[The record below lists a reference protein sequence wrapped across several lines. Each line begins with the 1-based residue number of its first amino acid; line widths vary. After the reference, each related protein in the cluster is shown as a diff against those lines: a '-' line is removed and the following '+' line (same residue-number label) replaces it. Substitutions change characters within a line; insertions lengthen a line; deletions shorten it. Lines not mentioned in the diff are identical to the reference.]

1 MESECT
7 VPSGKVLRVAVSGKS
22 GCGNTTTSTLLAK
35 RLGVRLVNF
44 TFRQLAAERGMT
56 LAQVIQSARG
66 DDSYDLEVDRR
77 QVALAREGS
86 CVLGSRLAIWM
97 LPQADLK
104 VYLMADS
111 ETRARRILQRDGGS
125 LDDIR
130 QFTAMRDQEDSLR
143 YKKLYS
149 IDNNDFAF
157 ADMTIDSATHT
168 PQQIVELVVGELS
181 KRHLVCKP

>member
-1 MESECT
+1 MDCRI
-7 VPSGKVLRVAVSGKS
+7 PSGKVLRVAVSGKS

-35 RLGVRLVNF
+35 RLGVHLVNF
-44 TFRQLAAERGMT
+44 TFKQLASERGMT
-56 LAQVIQSARG
+56 LAQVIENARS

-97 LPQADLK
+97 LPDADLK
-104 VYLMADS
+104 VYLRADS
-111 ETRARRILQRDGGS
+111 ETRVRRILQRDGGL

-130 QFTAMRDQEDSLR
+130 RFTAMRDREDSLR

-149 IDNNDFAF
+149 IDNNNFAF

-168 PQQIVELVVGELS
+168 PDQIVELIVDELS
-181 KRHLVCKP
+181 KRHLVHQI

>member
-1 MESECT
+1 MECRI
-7 VPSGKVLRVAVSGKS
+7 PSGKVLRVAVSGKS
-22 GCGNTTTSTLLAK
+22 GCGNTTTSTLLAR

-56 LAQVIQSARG
+56 LAEVIERARS
-66 DDSYDLEVDRR
+66 DDSYDLEVDKQ

-97 LPQADLK
+97 LPEADLK
-104 VYLMADS
+104 VYLWADG
-111 ETRARRILQRDGGS
+111 ETRVRRILQRDGGL

-130 QFTAMRDQEDSLR
+130 CFTAMRDTEDSLR

-157 ADMTIDSATHT
+157 ADMTIDSGTHT
-168 PQQIVELVVGELS
+168 PQQIVELIVDELLM
-181 KRHLVCKP
+181 RELVCKS